1 LLFSATIPSQVNI
14 FAQQF
19 CQNPEYIKIEEK
31 GEKSVSKIKHY
42 YIEADSTQKNYILLN
57 FLRLNIN
64 NSIIVFANTKRK
76 VEQIKE
82 SLSRKDLKVDYI
94 HSGLSQSRRIK
105 VFDRFKKSQIPL
117 LIATDVA
124 ARGLH
129 VDNISYVVNYDFPQ
143 NQDFYIHRVGR
154 TGRIGAS
161 GKAITFVNSLKEK
174 GQLLS
179 IGRRQEFK
187 VEKFDNLVS

>member
-1 LLFSATIPSQVNI
+1 MLFSATIPLQVDS

-19 CQNPEYIKIEEK
+19 CQNPEYIKAEK
-31 GEKSVSKIKHY
+31 EGEKSVSKIKHY
-42 YIEADSTQKNYILLN
+42 YIETNPTQKNYILLN
-57 FLRLNIN
+57 FLRLNTN
-64 NSIIVFANTKRK
+64 NSIIIFANTKRK

-82 SLSRKDLKVDYI
+82 SLSQKDLKVDYI

-105 VFDRFKKSQIPL
+105 VFNRFKKSQIPL

-154 TGRIGAS
+154 TGRAGAS

-174 GQLLS
+174 GQLFS
-179 IGRRQEFK
+179 IGRQREFK
-187 VEKFDNLVS
+187 VEKFDNLVG